1 MGIAAPNSPIFDCGG
16 HPKTSTQKHPHQS
29 TQNGPFQGAISRIS
43 DAFIAPSQP
52 YYEHAVTHLPPS
64 SSDAPSELLASPS
77 WPSRSAMNSTEL
89 KNENVSRETFVA
101 SLSHDIAGSWFL
113 YGVKSNTH
121 DGIHV
126 FASSDFREWHDGGCV
141 LSARDVPW
149 VTGSLGRTVHPAVL
163 QFDGKT
169 YLFFEVNGQIG
180 VAWSPSPTGPF
191 TVRRTPI
198 INQRK
203 WGKAFDP
210 SVLSLPVSV
219 DQFGTITPASPAT
232 SAYTSANTDTFSD
245 DQSVRTDWLVWGGNA
260 ITLCTLGEDRMELAL
275 GMHRSRVIRW
285 APTPQMFHVKHF
297 SHDRS
302 AQSAD
307 ENVRISSPQIFEL
320 GGTLYALWCTNTTV
334 FFSHADHLT
343 GPWSPA
349 EVLLNVRSQLHQRAM
364 NGSASRPTKSTHGAM
379 NVADTSGGVDH
390 AADRISVCTLSNRSA
405 LLTVSDSRMTRVFTI
420 TADASHQLRC
430 M

>member
-1 MGIAAPNSPIFDCGG
+1 MGIAAPNSPIFDCRGY
-16 HPKTSTQKHPHQS
+16 PKTSTQKHPHQS

-77 WPSRSAMNSTEL
+77 WPSSSAMNSTEL

-101 SLSHDIAGSWFL
+101 SFSHYIAGSWLL
-113 YGVKSNTH
+113 YGVKSDQP
-121 DGIHV
+121 DGIHA
-126 FASSDFREWHDGGCV
+126 FTSSDFRLWHDAGRI

-149 VTGSLGRTVHPAVL
+149 VTGSLGRPVHPAVL

-210 SVLSLPVSV
+210 NVLSLPVSV

-232 SAYTSANTDTFSD
+232 SASTPANTDTVSD

-260 ITLCTLGEDRMELAL
+260 ITLCTLGEDRMELAF

-285 APTPQMFHVKHF
+285 APTLQMFHVKH
-297 SHDRS
+297 SLSDQADSSNPVTHQTGQ
-302 AQSAD
+302 AQSGD
-307 ENVRISSPQIFEL
+307 KNVLVSSPQIFQL
-320 GGTLYALWCTNTTV
+320 NGMLYALWCSNNTV
-334 FFSHADHLT
+334 FYASADRLT
-343 GPWSPA
+343 GPWGNA
-349 EVLLNVRSQLHQRAM
+349 GIVLTVLTRSDR
-364 NGSASRPTKSTHGAM
+364 STAQ
-379 NVADTSGGVDH
+379 DDQTSLLVGERV
-390 AADRISVCTLSNRSA
+390 DRISVCALSNESA
-405 LLTVSDSRMTRVFTI
+405 LLTVSGQHGTRVFMLA
-420 TADASHQLRC
+420 ADASGRLRRA
-430 M
+430 